1 MCGLKSRGRGLT
13 SEDGDDGF
21 VDGRDLFH
29 LHQVAGEEGDDEQHD
44 GDEERPCCEKFLL
57 GGVALCETWSAW
69 PAWRKPRE

>member
-1 MCGLKSRGRGLT
+1 MCGLKSRGRELT

-29 LHQVAGEEGDDEQHD
+29 LHQVASEEGDDEQHD
-44 GDEERPCCEKFLL
+44 GDEESPCCEKFLL

-69 PAWRKPRE
+69 PTWRNARE